1 MELPNDS
8 SPQICHIQHQ
18 HPTSTHSSLGASLRK
33 ERAQRSLRHLLM
45 PIITALLS
53 LVDIVMD
60 CYLVASHWHQGD
72 TNWAVYTLC
81 VVLFS
86 MFIVDV
92 VSASFYYS
100 DQRDSNKT
108 EWMKRIKLPVVR
120 PWFYAFHCIL
130 LGRFVRCFQIFRTV
144 RKVRGIKKDNQEE
157 PTSIQCN
164 RLYISQLYEMS
175 ILSVVEAFTEEAPQ
189 VALHSYI
196 LLQKGSFDWSS
207 SSDVFAGTNAIKSL
221 LLFSYSLLNFAVQI
235 RLSNKDSVSL
245 KWVSWASL
253 FFFFFGACSC

>member
-1 MELPNDS
+1 MELPNDSSSMASSSRQASYTVEETMDVFCDEDTLGMGEDEEFDLDRQLCSESEES

-18 HPTSTHSSLGASLRK
+18 QPTSTHSSLGASLRK

-45 PIITALLS
+45 PIITAVLS

-86 MFIVDV
+86 MIIVDV
-92 VSASFYYS
+92 VSASFYFS

-120 PWFYAFHCIL
+120 PWFYAFHLIL
-130 LGRFVRCFQIFRTV
+130 CGRFVRCFQIFRTV
-144 RKVRGIKKDNQEE
+144 RKVRGIKKKK
-157 PTSIQCN
+157 I
-164 RLYISQLYEMS
+164 
-175 ILSVVEAFTEEAPQ
+175 
-189 VALHSYI
+189 
-196 LLQKGSFDWSS
+196 K
-207 SSDVFAGTNAIKSL
+207 KSL
-221 LLFSYSLLNFAVQI
+221 IAFSVIACIF
-235 RLSNKDSVSL
+235 LS
-245 KWVSWASL
+245 
-253 FFFFFGACSC
+253 CMR